1 MARAERAK
9 ILLINIHY
17 SLKPIDFIAQTS
29 AESSTTRYASPF
41 AYAIC
46 MQAKVFAVQG
56 HSYCITGVATNN
68 YSMNFNYLAARGGEL
83 APDSLPLDPPLRS
96 GERSIIGL
104 TVKPGIAEFR
114 PELRNSARNS
124 VWSRT
129 TEKLNP
135 RP

>member
-1 MARAERAK
+1 MRRKLAGLEAVRLPIHSAQGRIQGFGMGGTKLARAK

-68 YSMNFNYLAARGGEL
+68 YSMNFNYLAARGGGTG
-83 APDSLPLDPPLRS
+83 PRFPP
-96 GERSIIGL
+96 
-104 TVKPGIAEFR
+104 PG
-114 PELRNSARNS
+114 SA
-124 VWSRT
+124 T
-129 TEKLNP
+129 GAG
-135 RP
+135 

>member
-1 MARAERAK
+1 MRRSIQGRIQGFGMGGTKLARAK

-56 HSYCITGVATNN
+56 HSYCN

-83 APDSLPLDPPLRS
+83 APDSLPLDPPLV
-96 GERSIIGL
+96 L
-104 TVKPGIAEFR
+104 YKV
-114 PELRNSARNS
+114 N
-124 VWSRT
+124 
-129 TEKLNP
+129 EKDF
-135 RP
+135 